1 MIEVSK
7 LFKDYWT
14 LSCESNIIYSSR
26 LRPSRPM
33 LAVRPNGKLMV
44 LAVAVLA
51 AVTGI
56 PILNLSRLK
65 NTVEFTGSD

>member
-1 MIEVSK
+1 
-7 LFKDYWT
+7 
-14 LSCESNIIYSSR
+14 
-26 LRPSRPM
+26 M
-33 LAVRPNGKLMV
+33 LAVRRNGKLMV

-65 NTVEFTGSD
+65 STVEFTGPTRSKAKLN